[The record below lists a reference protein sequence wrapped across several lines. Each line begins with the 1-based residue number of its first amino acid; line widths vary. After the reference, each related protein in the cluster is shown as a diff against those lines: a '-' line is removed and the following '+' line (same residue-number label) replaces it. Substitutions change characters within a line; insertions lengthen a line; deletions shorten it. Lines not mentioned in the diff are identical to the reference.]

1 MTDELHRKRPTRDNG
16 QAVVS
21 TAGPGVGGH
30 QSNGRGSGVTSGL
43 ADLPRRQR
51 HLKMATWNIF
61 SLTGKH
67 QELKSEAKRF
77 QLDIIGV
84 SSTKQRGIGTVD
96 LKEGWQLFLSG
107 VAPEMSAQACVG
119 ILTGSRL
126 LDRVCDVW
134 THSGRVMGIKIK
146 LQRSSL
152 AVLQVYAPNA
162 PSEYPAFLDEVEEVL
177 NKSTSEADSVVFFGV
192 EDTKRGHKSIIDF
205 VLVPGVDRTIVQD
218 VRVFNSAELS
228 TDHHLLFAKI
238 ILDEDPPALPKG
250 KNKVLKCI
258 RWESLKKKDV
268 EEKFVKGIQE
278 RFEQIPQSPSD
289 VQAKW
294 ACFQS
299 AILASA
305 TEACGVKRVNVTNNV
320 KRSSWW
326 GTPRVKE
333 AVSEKKKAYKLY
345 MQGKDSES
353 RGRCVEARMAGK
365 LAVKAAREEAWKK
378 FGEKLELDY
387 KMANKTSWQTVRR
400 LRGKKSNSIQGVTSK
415 EGNLL
420 TKEEEVL
427 NRWKEYFSELLN
439 PQQGTDVDVPTSK
452 GREESSPSESEVLYA
467 ISKLKD
473 GKAAGIDD
481 IRPEMLKLMGIV
493 GVNWL
498 TRVIK
503 VAWQSGRAPKDWQV
517 GVIIPIF
524 KKGNKKDCS
533 NYRGISLLSL
543 PGKAYAKVLERRCRE
558 IVEPRLGREIYQD
571 SWDEIGSVVEVNMIN
586 RSQPRARDFY
596 SMTITGLRP

>member
-1 MTDELHRKRPTRDNG
+1 
-16 QAVVS
+16 
-21 TAGPGVGGH
+21 
-30 QSNGRGSGVTSGL
+30 
-43 ADLPRRQR
+43 
-51 HLKMATWNIF
+51 MATWNIF

-67 QELKSEAKRF
+67 QELKSEAKRI

-84 SSTKQRGIGTVD
+84 SSTKQRGSGTVD
-96 LKEGWQLFLSG
+96 LEEGWQLFLSG
-107 VAPEMSAQACVG
+107 VAPEMSAQAGVG
-119 ILTGSRL
+119 ILTSPRL

-146 LQRSSL
+146 LERSSL

-162 PSEYPAFLDEVEEVL
+162 SSEYPAFLDEVEEVL
-177 NKSTSEADSVVFFGV
+177 NKASSEADSVVLFGDFNAHVGVDSDTWRGVIGKNGDKSENPNGKMLLDFCAIKGYSIMNTFFQHKEIHKYTW
-192 EDTKRGHKSIIDF
+192 EDTKRGLKSIIDF
-205 VLVPGVDRTIVQD
+205 VLVPGVDRRIVQD

-238 ILDEDPPALPKG
+238 NLNEDPPALPKG
-250 KNKVLKCI
+250 KSKVLKCI

-289 VQAKW
+289 IEAEW
-294 ACFQS
+294 ACFQT

-305 TEACGVKRVNVTNNV
+305 TEACGVKRINVTNNV

-326 GTPRVKE
+326 GTPGVKE
-333 AVSEKKKAYKLY
+333 AVGEKKKAYKLY
-345 MQGKDSES
+345 IQRKDSDS
-353 RGRCVEARMAGK
+353 RDRYVEARKAAK

-387 KMANKTSWQTVRR
+387 RTANKTFWQTVRR

-439 PQQGTDVDVPTSK
+439 PQQGTDDDVPTSK

-473 GKAAGIDD
+473 GKAAGIDE

-503 VAWQSGRAPKDWQV
+503 VAWQSGRAPKDWIHHRV
-517 GVIIPIF
+517 LSPVIQRYFIVRRPHQKVPDYSSHRMKIEKSPTSF
-524 KKGNKKDCS
+524 QGPVQTTS
-533 NYRGISLLSL
+533 IQILFRRSL
-543 PGKAYAKVLERRCRE
+543 P
-558 IVEPRLGREIYQD
+558 
-571 SWDEIGSVVEVNMIN
+571 
-586 RSQPRARDFY
+586 
-596 SMTITGLRP
+596 